1 MEITVIQAI
10 LIGISCWLGSVENP
24 QPLGVAFSDALSK
37 PIVGGTIVGMILG
50 DIPTGVTIGAA
61 IQAMYLGQVLIGGVA
76 TADMAF
82 VSYPSIALAML
93 AGADA
98 TVAVTLAATVGVLG
112 AAVFTGYEILCS
124 VFYQLGDK
132 YIAEN
137 NIQKMKMAYIVL
149 PPMTSFVIRF
159 GLTFTIVMLGSAYAA
174 DLLAS
179 IPELVLHIASVLG
192 GILPAVGISILVTY
206 TLKDFK
212 FIIYFLIGIVCI
224 TFLGLNMVA
233 TAVIGSCLAVMY
245 YMFMGNQ
252 SGNQPSQSEDEED
265 ELL

>member
-132 YIAEN
+132 YIPYLLLTDYA
-137 NIQKMKMAYIVL
+137 QKFYNANQHGIKN
-149 PPMTSFVIRF
+149 SFRLDSI
-159 GLTFTIVMLGSAYAA
+159 GE
-174 DLLAS
+174 LLVS
-179 IPELVLHIASVLG
+179 IPPEKELFRILQRISLVLSKIAVL
-192 GILPAVGISILVTY
+192 
-206 TLKDFK
+206 
-212 FIIYFLIGIVCI
+212 
-224 TFLGLNMVA
+224 
-233 TAVIGSCLAVMY
+233 
-245 YMFMGNQ
+245 
-252 SGNQPSQSEDEED
+252 
-265 ELL
+265 

>member
-159 GLTFTIVMLGSAYAA
+159 GLTYCKCTWWNFTCSWYFYIGNIYIKGFQIYY
-174 DLLAS
+174 LLFNW
-179 IPELVLHIASVLG
+179 
-192 GILPAVGISILVTY
+192 Y
-206 TLKDFK
+206 
-212 FIIYFLIGIVCI
+212 C
-224 TFLGLNMVA
+224 
-233 TAVIGSCLAVMY
+233 MY
-245 YMFMGNQ
+245 YIFRFKHGSNCCYWKLF
-252 SGNQPSQSEDEED
+252 SSYVLYVYGKPVR
-265 ELL
+265 

>member
-1 MEITVIQAI
+1 MDITVIQAI

-112 AAVFTGYEILCS
+112 AAVLTGYEILCS

-149 PPMTSFVIRF
+149 PPMTIFVIRF
-159 GLTFTIVMLGSAYAA
+159 G
-174 DLLAS
+174 
-179 IPELVLHIASVLG
+179 
-192 GILPAVGISILVTY
+192 
-206 TLKDFK
+206 
-212 FIIYFLIGIVCI
+212 
-224 TFLGLNMVA
+224 
-233 TAVIGSCLAVMY
+233 
-245 YMFMGNQ
+245 
-252 SGNQPSQSEDEED
+252 
-265 ELL
+265 